1 MLILIFGEIT
11 PKSLAKQN
19 AEGVAIKIS
28 RPIAAVVFVCRPFV
42 WLFTKISSFFIKI
55 LGGDPDKAEP
65 FITQEELKTLMDVGE
80 EEGVLEGKEK
90 EMIFNVFEFGDL
102 QVKDIM
108 AQRVDIIAESIDA
121 SYEEILNGI
130 QEYQFSRIPVY
141 EDNIDNIVGIL
152 YAKDLILLNDE
163 DKKNFDVKKLMREPY
178 YTFEFKNIADLFTEM
193 KRTRNHMAIVLDE
206 YGGTVGIV
214 TIEDLIEEIVG
225 DIEDE
230 YDEHQEDIKEIKENE
245 YEVDGSTRLDDL
257 SEIINVKIES
267 DEFDS
272 IGGFVIG
279 ILDRLPE
286 LNEEILY
293 ENLKFIVEEIDKKRI
308 KKIRIFVL
316 DEV

>member
-1 MLILIFGEIT
+1 
-11 PKSLAKQN
+11 
-19 AEGVAIKIS
+19 
-28 RPIAAVVFVCRPFV
+28 
-42 WLFTKISSFFIKI
+42 
-55 LGGDPDKAEP
+55 
-65 FITQEELKTLMDVGE
+65 
-80 EEGVLEGKEK
+80 
-90 EMIFNVFEFGDL
+90 
-102 QVKDIM
+102 
-108 AQRVDIIAESIDA
+108 
-121 SYEEILNGI
+121 
-130 QEYQFSRIPVY
+130 
-141 EDNIDNIVGIL
+141 
-152 YAKDLILLNDE
+152 
-163 DKKNFDVKKLMREPY
+163 
-178 YTFEFKNIADLFTEM
+178 
-193 KRTRNHMAIVLDE
+193 MAIVLDE